1 MISGIILAAGASRRM
16 GTPKQSLELA
26 GKPMLQYSVE
36 RFLESSLD
44 QVILVVG
51 PDTKWKKARRR
62 GLRVVVNP
70 SPGRG
75 ISFSVKV
82 ALDSISP
89 RSEAAVIGLGDKPL
103 LRASTIDSLIE
114 AHRRSDAE
122 IIVPVCRGRRGNPI
136 LFRKRLFPELRSL
149 KGDVGA
155 KVLVESKSYSVEE
168 VPVDDVGV
176 LLDVDVPADVQ
187 KVERLL
193 SARPALD
200 KRKAGK

>member
-1 MISGIILAAGASRRM
+1 M

-51 PDTKWKKARRR
+51 PDTKWMRARRR

-75 ISFSVKV
+75 ISSSVKV
-82 ALDSISP
+82 ALDSIDP
-89 RSEAAVIGLGDKPL
+89 KSEAAVIGLGDKPL

-122 IIVPVCRGRRGNPI
+122 IIVPVCGGRRGNPI

-176 LLDVDVPADVQ
+176 LLDVDVPADVL

-200 KRKAGK
+200 KGKAGK